1 METMRLIVTG
11 SVGAGKSTFIRSFSE
26 IEVVD
31 VVDVVDTDTRA
42 TDETALLK
50 QRSNTH
56 RLSRCMVRGR
66 CVPCHWIRE

>member
-1 METMRLIVTG
+1 METMRLIVTV
-11 SVGAGKSTFIRSFSE
+11 SVGAGKSTFIRSVSE
-26 IEVVD
+26 IEL
-31 VVDVVDTDTRA
+31 VDTDTRA

-66 CVPCHWIRE
+66 CIPCHWIRE

>member
-31 VVDVVDTDTRA
+31 VVNTDTRA

>member
-11 SVGAGKSTFIRSFSE
+11 SVGAGKSTFIRSVSE
-26 IEVVD
+26 IE
-31 VVDVVDTDTRA
+31 VVDTDTRA
-42 TDETALLK
+42 TDETALPK

>member
-1 METMRLIVTG
+1 METMRLIVTV
-11 SVGAGKSTFIRSFSE
+11 SVGAGKSTFIRSVSE
-26 IEVVD
+26 IE
-31 VVDVVDTDTRA
+31 VVDTDTRA

-66 CVPCHWIRE
+66 CIPCHWIRE